1 MLQQRQQRSGKWMI
15 KKKARAGKSMWVPL
29 APLIRY
35 STPGSD
41 PMCACQQT
49 QQAEIS
55 QKVIPVQ
62 ESSLNRVGMES
73 SAASTSNDSKDATSG
88 SSQEAK
94 DR

>member
-1 MLQQRQQRSGKWMI
+1 MLQQRKQRSGKWMI
-15 KKKARAGKSMWVPL
+15 KKRARAGKSTWVPL

-35 STPGSD
+35 STPSSD
-41 PMCACQQT
+41 PMRACHLT
-49 QQAEIS
+49 AEIS

-62 ESSLNRVGMES
+62 ESSLNGVGMES